1 MSGRRAFP
9 LGVGFRRWHGEV
21 ERLLMEGLGIPMTEI
36 DDLPLE
42 AAFFE
47 GTSPKEFYEG
57 VAQTRRVRRQ
67 KPARSAASPR
77 SS

>member
-1 MSGRRAFP
+1 
-9 LGVGFRRWHGEV
+9 
-21 ERLLMEGLGIPMTEI
+21 MEGLGVAVTEI

-47 GTSPKEFYEG
+47 GTSPKEFYDG
-57 VAQTRRVRRQ
+57 FAQKRRPRRQ
-67 KPARSAASPR
+67 KASRPAASPR